1 MRIGFFIE
9 HFGKGGVER
18 VVQSLSNYLTKQGH
32 QVYIF
37 VLTRLPNEYDLDAR
51 VQLVAIDKHAPMSET
66 LRHLE
71 TYHLAI
77 YSLHFYWLA
86 YCYELADALVAGGKK
101 VTLTEHSVFFQ
112 LYRDILSPFVAE
124 RKPSWQ
130 KVNVLTVL
138 SGYDYQIH
146 GAVLDNVAYM
156 PNPNTF
162 SASLPL
168 QTTYQK
174 NIIVVSRLAH
184 HKRVDRALRAFA
196 LIANTHTD
204 WQLLVLGDGDLR
216 VALEKLAKALGV
228 FSQVNFVGNVKNVAD
243 YYAKSS
249 IHLMTSQHEGWG
261 LALTEA
267 KQFAVP
273 SVVMDAPC
281 FHDLIQDGVD
291 GLIVAQDDIQAMADK
306 IKFFIENPD
315 ACKAMGKNAKARVQA
330 YDINV
335 VGKRWENLFSLILE
349 KPQAIINQE
358 LKTVYAPVA
367 QDNKKIIADFVQEY
381 NILYTKLCILSK
393 YNRLRAFLP
402 MDFLLKCVTVFDFI
416 KAVGFRVFFARVL
429 FHIHRI
435 AFRFFK

>member
-1 MRIGFFIE
+1 MKIGFFIE
-9 HFGKGGVER
+9 YFGNGGVER
-18 VVQSLSNYLTKQGH
+18 VVQTLSNYLAQQGH
-32 QVYIF
+32 TVYIF
-37 VLTRLPNEYDLDAR
+37 VLKRLPQEYVVDSR
-51 VQLVAIDKHAPMSET
+51 VQIVDIPNDVSST
-66 LRHLE
+66 LQKVLP
-71 TYHLAI
+71 YQLDV

-138 SGYDYQIH
+138 SGYDSQIH

-168 QTTYQK
+168 QTSYQK

-196 LIANTHTD
+196 LIANTHKD
-204 WQLLVLGDGDLR
+204 WQLLILGDGDLR
-216 VALEKLAKALGV
+216 VELANL
-228 FSQVNFVGNVKNVAD
+228 SQVLHIADRVSFVGNVKNVAD

-249 IHLMTSQHEGWG
+249 IHLMTSLHEGWG

-267 KQFAVP
+267 KQFGVP

-281 FHDLIQDGVD
+281 FYDLMQDGAD
-291 GLIVAQDDIQAMADK
+291 GFIVAQDDIAAMADK

-315 ACKAMGKNAKARVQA
+315 ACKAMGKTAKERVQA
-330 YDINV
+330 YNIDV
-335 VGKRWENLFSLILE
+335 VGRRWENLFQLVLE
-349 KPQAIINQE
+349 NPQAIINAQ
-358 LKTVYAPVA
+358 LKTNYVLVA
-367 QDNKKIIADFVQEY
+367 QDTKKIIADFVVEY
-381 NILYTKLCILSK
+381 NILYTKLCTLSK
-393 YNRLRAFLP
+393 YSRLQAFLP
-402 MDFLLKCVTVFDFI
+402 MDFLLKCIRIFDFI
-416 KAVGFRVFFARVL
+416 KVVGFRVFFVRVL
-429 FHIHRI
+429 FHVQRLF
-435 AFRFFK
+435 FRFK

>member
-1 MRIGFFIE
+1 MKIGFFIE
-9 HFGKGGVER
+9 YFGNGGVER
-18 VVQSLSNYLTKQGH
+18 VVQTLSNYLAQQGH
-32 QVYIF
+32 TVYIF
-37 VLTRLPNEYDLDAR
+37 VLKRLPQEYAVDSRVHIVDIPNDVSSTLQKVLPYQLD
-51 VQLVAIDKHAPMSET
+51 V
-66 LRHLE
+66 
-71 TYHLAI
+71 

-168 QTTYQK
+168 QTSYQK

-196 LIANTHTD
+196 LIANTHKD
-204 WQLLVLGDGDLR
+204 WQLLILGDGDLR
-216 VALEKLAKALGV
+216 VELANLSQALHIADRV
-228 FSQVNFVGNVKNVAD
+228 SFVGNVKNVAD

-249 IHLMTSQHEGWG
+249 IHLMTSLHEGWG

-267 KQFAVP
+267 KQFGMP

-281 FHDLIQDGVD
+281 FYDLMQDGAD
-291 GLIVAQDDIQAMADK
+291 GFIVAQDDIAAMADK

-315 ACKAMGKNAKARVQA
+315 ACKAMGKTAKERVQA
-330 YDINV
+330 YNIDV
-335 VGKRWENLFSLILE
+335 VGKRWENLFQLVLE
-349 KPQAIINQE
+349 NPQAIINAQ
-358 LKTVYAPVA
+358 LKTNYVLVA
-367 QDNKKIIADFVQEY
+367 QDTKKIIADFVVEY
-381 NILYTKLCILSK
+381 NILYTKLCTLSK
-393 YNRLRAFLP
+393 YSRLQAFLP
-402 MDFLLKCVTVFDFI
+402 MDFLLKCIRIFDFI
-416 KAVGFRVFFARVL
+416 KVVGFRVFFVRVL
-429 FHIHRI
+429 FHVQRLF
-435 AFRFFK
+435 FRFK

>member
-1 MRIGFFIE
+1 MKIGFFIE
-9 HFGKGGVER
+9 YFGNGGVER
-18 VVQSLSNYLTKQGH
+18 VVQTLSNYLAQQGH
-32 QVYIF
+32 TVYIF
-37 VLTRLPNEYDLDAR
+37 VLKRLPQEYVVDSR
-51 VQLVAIDKHAPMSET
+51 VQIVDIPNDVSST
-66 LRHLE
+66 LQKVLP
-71 TYHLAI
+71 YQLDV

-168 QTTYQK
+168 QTSYQK

-196 LIANTHTD
+196 LIANTHKD
-204 WQLLVLGDGDLR
+204 WQLLILGDGDLR
-216 VALEKLAKALGV
+216 VELANLSQALHIADRV
-228 FSQVNFVGNVKNVAD
+228 SFVGNVKNVAD

-249 IHLMTSQHEGWG
+249 IHLMTSLHEGWG

-267 KQFAVP
+267 KQFGMP

-281 FHDLIQDGVD
+281 FYDLMQDGAD
-291 GLIVAQDDIQAMADK
+291 GFIVAQDDIAAMADK

-315 ACKAMGKNAKARVQA
+315 ACKAMGKTAKERVQA
-330 YDINV
+330 YNIDV
-335 VGKRWENLFSLILE
+335 VGKRWENLFQLVLE
-349 KPQAIINQE
+349 NPQAIINAQ
-358 LKTVYAPVA
+358 LKTNYVLVA
-367 QDNKKIIADFVQEY
+367 QDTKKIIADFVVEY
-381 NILYTKLCILSK
+381 NILYTKLCTLSK
-393 YNRLRAFLP
+393 YSRLQAFLP
-402 MDFLLKCVTVFDFI
+402 MDFLLKCIRIFDFI
-416 KAVGFRVFFARVL
+416 KVVGFRVFFVRVL
-429 FHIHRI
+429 FHVQRLF
-435 AFRFFK
+435 FRFK